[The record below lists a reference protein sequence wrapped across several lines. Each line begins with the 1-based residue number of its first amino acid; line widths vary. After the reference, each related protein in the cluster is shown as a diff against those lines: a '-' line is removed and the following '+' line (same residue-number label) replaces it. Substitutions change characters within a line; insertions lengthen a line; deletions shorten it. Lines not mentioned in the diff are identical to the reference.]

1 MRRTIRIEIW
11 CLCVVLSIAAF
22 LPVRVLAQSDVGT
35 ISGFIKDQ
43 SGAVV
48 PNALVTVLDESTSE
62 AHTATSDSQG
72 HYTITNLR
80 PGIYTMTTEA
90 KSFKKFI
97 SVHDK
102 LDASTT
108 LSLDADLSIGA
119 TTETVEVTAS
129 ASVLQTESGSV
140 QNQVTGQQI
149 SDQQLNGRNPLYM
162 GSLLPGLRSGSTL
175 GDFNFAV
182 GGGVPFQING
192 ARTQDTLVTFDGAP
206 AVRTRGSGAIIG
218 VASVDATAE
227 MQVLTADYQAEY
239 GSAAG
244 GQVRLVTK
252 SGGHDFHGSAYEYL
266 RNSAMNANTWT
277 RNQSP
282 ITLFAPPFRYNDFG
296 FAVGG
301 PVWIPGVHAMDP
313 LRQKL
318 FWFLNEEWIRY
329 RFTDTQTQA
338 VPTVRMRQGDFS
350 ELLSPN
356 PWYSGVTKI
365 YNPATCPVPGAATC
379 VQYPNNVIPTGAA
392 GNLSPNGLAIL
403 NAYPGPT
410 PGYLSGTQN
419 WIGQAAHPINQR
431 KEVINVDFVL
441 SANHRIEFRRQDATY
456 LEYQPFDQGSGL
468 TGKYFNRPNQ
478 TNVLAWTWTISP
490 TLINELRGTVSID
503 RVYIPVNT
511 ALAGFNRSTLGINFP
526 YIVPGAKAAPGK
538 IPTVTV
544 PNFYGLAGGPY
555 PSHSQGPIYTVSDS
569 VTKVFGNHVVKGG
582 VYFNYQGENDNDQIN
597 VNTVP
602 GGANNQN
609 GSFVFT
615 DTRNGLGGTT
625 GAGIANLAL
634 GLADSYTEI
643 GPKAYTQWTGQMYE
657 GFIQDSWKVTAKLHL
672 DYGLRVTTLTPYKPA
687 WGNAAYFDPASYDKT
702 KVPVVN
708 PATGNV
714 TLGTGNP
721 YNGVVIPGFSSFPSS
736 AAAHGVLGSEPNS
749 TACAGGP
756 CTALFAPNLNK
767 GYVNIA
773 TTVQPRL
780 GVAYQ
785 IDPKTVFRA
794 GAGEFATRMGLLDN
808 IFPGGNSPFQP
819 FVTVAAVAGSFA
831 SMVDNP
837 GVALNPTVAPPITV
851 TSLTKNLKSPIRWNW
866 NVSFQRE
873 LPLSSTFTIAYV
885 GGRALHNWR
894 VFDIGQPAAGAIQ
907 ANPGKNQNYL
917 RPYLGFS
924 AIQQEQSN
932 GGARYNAM
940 QLSWNR
946 RFVNNL
952 MFGVS
957 YTWSKSMDDSSNYR
971 DIVPDTYNTT
981 NLWGPSEYDTRQIV
995 VINYLYALPFFQ
1007 NQNTLTAKLIGGW
1020 QLSGSSQFQTGS
1032 PCGVGTNNDYAGVG
1046 EVGSF
1051 GCGNNTSEGQFWVK
1065 NGTPRMLKQFSGYA
1079 GQSSNKYFSTTNLD
1093 GSAIFTQPAAGTFNL
1108 QKGVRDSIYGPGF
1121 QNWNLNLKKMF
1132 PINERAAFQFTADA
1146 YNFINHPNWAQIGQ
1160 SGGLQ
1165 LTPTSGTFGQVTQK
1179 STTNPR
1185 NIQVGLKFLF

>member
-1 MRRTIRIEIW
+1 MRKAVQIQIW
-11 CLCVVLSIAAF
+11 GLCVVLSIAF
-22 LPVRVLAQSDVGT
+22 FFPVHGFAQSDVGT
-35 ISGFIKDQ
+35 ITGFVRDQ
-43 SGAVV
+43 SGAGV
-48 PNALVTVLDESTSE
+48 PNAQVTVLDESTGES
-62 AHTATSDSQG
+62 HTATSDSQG

-80 PGIYTMTTEA
+80 PAVYTMTTEVQG
-90 KSFKKFI
+90 FKKFT
-97 SVHDK
+97 SAHNK
-102 LDASTT
+102 LNGSTA
-108 LSLDADLSIGA
+108 LSLDADLAVGA
-119 TTETVEVTAS
+119 TTENVEVTAT

-140 QNQVTGQQI
+140 QSQVTGRQI
-149 SDQQLNGRNPLYM
+149 SDQELNGRNPLYM

-244 GQVRLVTK
+244 GQVRLITK
-252 SGGHDFHGSAYEYL
+252 SGGQDFHGSAYEYL

-282 ITLFAPPFRYNDFG
+282 TTRFAPPFRYNNFG

-301 PVWIPGVHAMDP
+301 PVWIPGVHWTDP

-318 FWFLNEEWIRY
+318 FWFVNEEWIRY

-338 VPTVRMRQGDFS
+338 VPTTLMRQGDFS

-356 PWYSGVTKI
+356 PWYSGVTEI
-365 YNPATCPVPGAATC
+365 YDPTTCPTKGAATC
-379 VQYPNNVIPTGAA
+379 VQYPNNVIPA
-392 GNLSPNGLAIL
+392 GQLSANGMAIL

-431 KEVINVDFVL
+431 KEIINVDFIL
-441 SANHRIEFRRQDATY
+441 SATHRFEFRRQHATY
-456 LEYQPFDQGSGL
+456 FEYQPFDQGSGL

-511 ALAGFNRSTLGINFP
+511 ALAGFNRGSLGINFP
-526 YIVPGAKAAPGK
+526 YIIPGAKSAPDK
-538 IPTVTV
+538 IPTVSV

-555 PSHSQGPIYTVSDS
+555 PSHSQGPIYTISDS
-569 VTKVFGNHVVKGG
+569 VTKVFGRHTVKAG
-582 VYFNYQGENDNDQIN
+582 VFFNYQGENDNDQIN
-597 VNTVP
+597 VATVP

-615 DTRNGLGGTT
+615 DNRSGLNGTS

-643 GPKAYTQWTGQMYE
+643 GPRAYTRWTGQMYE
-657 GFIQDSWKVTAKLHL
+657 GFIQDSWTVTPRLHI
-672 DYGLRVTTLTPYKPA
+672 DYGIRVTTLTPYKPA
-687 WGNAAYFDPASYDKT
+687 WGNAAYFDPASYDKSQ
-702 KVPVVN
+702 VPVVS
-708 PATGNV
+708 PITGNV
-714 TLGTGNP
+714 TLGTGNA
-721 YNGVVIPGFSSFPSS
+721 YNGVVIPGFSQFPSS

-756 CTALFAPNLNK
+756 CTGLFAPHLNN
-767 GYVNIA
+767 GYVDTA

-780 GVAYQ
+780 GIAFQ
-785 IDPKTVFRA
+785 LDPKTVVRA

-819 FVTVAAVAGSFA
+819 FVTVAAVAGSLA

-837 GVALNPTVAPPITV
+837 GVALNSTVAPPLTI
-851 TSLTKNLKSPIRWNW
+851 TSLVNNLKSPIRWNW
-866 NVSFQRE
+866 NLSFQRE
-873 LPLSSTFTIAYV
+873 LPLNSTFTLAYV
-885 GGRALHNWR
+885 GGRGYHNWR
-894 VFDIGQPAAGAIQ
+894 VFDINQPTAGALQ
-907 ANPGKNQNYL
+907 ANPGKNVNYL
-917 RPYLGFS
+917 RPYLGFA

-932 GGARYNAM
+932 GGATYHSM
-940 QLSWNR
+940 QVGWNR
-946 RFVNNL
+946 RFTNNL
-952 MFGVS
+952 MFGIS
-957 YTWSKSMDDSSNYR
+957 YTWSRSMDDSSNYR
-971 DIVPDTYNTT
+971 DIMPDTYNPT
-981 NLWGPSEYDTRQIV
+981 NLWGPSEYDARNMA
-995 VINYLYALPFFQ
+995 VINYLYVLPFFR
-1007 NQNTLTAKLIGGW
+1007 NQNTLTGKLIGGW
-1020 QLSGSSQFQTGS
+1020 QLSGSAQFQTGQ

-1051 GCGNNTSEGQFWVK
+1051 GCGTNTSEGQFWVM
-1065 NGTPRMLKQFSGYA
+1065 NRTPNILKQFSGYH
-1079 GQSSNKYFSTTNLD
+1079 GQQNNKYFTTTNAD
-1093 GSAIFTQPAAGTFNL
+1093 GSPIFTQPAAGTFNL
-1108 QKGVRDSIYGPGF
+1108 QRGVRNSIYGPGF
-1121 QNWNLNLKKMF
+1121 QNWNIALKKKF
-1132 PINERAAFQFTADA
+1132 PINERAGFEFNADA
-1146 YNFINHPNWAQIGQ
+1146 YNFVNHPNWAQIGQ
-1160 SGGLQ
+1160 AGGLQ
-1165 LTPTSGTFGQVTQK
+1165 LNPTAGTFGQVTQK

-1185 NIQVGLKFLF
+1185 NLQVGLKFLF